1 MGALIWL
8 ASYPKSGN
16 TWVRSF
22 LHNLLLNSDEPT
34 DINALNQFC
43 LGSSSR
49 RWFEPLS
56 PVPLEQLKP
65 EALARLYPAAQAKM
79 TAASPDSI
87 FVKSHNHLGAW
98 FGVALHNMKVTAGAI
113 YILRNP
119 LDVIPS
125 FSGHLGISIDDTI
138 QYLATS
144 GAGMKLSEKHVPEVY
159 DSWSAHVASWT
170 EKQNPQ
176 LFIVRYEDMYERP
189 DEFFGK
195 MARFLGLNPDLERL
209 ERAIKNASFEV
220 LSAQEQEK
228 GFKEKPPHA
237 QAFFREGRPGQWRER
252 LNDDQVR
259 KVVSDH
265 RVQMERFGYVP
276 EGF

>member
-22 LHNLLLNSDEPT
+22 LHNLLRNSEEPA

-49 RWFEPLS
+49 RWFEQVS

-65 EALARLYPAAQAKM
+65 EALARLRPAAQAKM
-79 TAASPDSI
+79 ATASQDSI
-87 FVKSHNHLGAW
+87 FVKSHNYLGPW
-98 FGVALHNMKVTAGAI
+98 FDVPLHNMQVTAGAI

-119 LDVIPS
+119 LDVVPS
-125 FSGHLGISIDDTI
+125 LSGHLGMSIDETI
-138 QYLATS
+138 KFMSTD
-144 GAGMKLSEKHVPEVY
+144 GAGTRLTSRHVPEVY
-159 DSWSAHVASWT
+159 DTWSAHVTSWT
-170 EKQNPQ
+170 VRQNPQ
-176 LFIVRYEDMYERP
+176 LFVIRYEDLSERP
-189 DEFFGK
+189 EEAFGK
-195 MARFLGLNPDLERL
+195 MAQFLGLNPAADRL
-209 ERAIKNASFEV
+209 ERAIENASFDV
-220 LSAQEQEK
+220 LSAQEKEK
-228 GFKEKPPHA
+228 GFKEKPAHA
-237 QAFFREGRPGQWRER
+237 EAFFRQGKVGQWRD
-252 LNDDQVR
+252 LLSDAQVR

>member
-22 LHNLLLNSDEPT
+22 LHNLLQNSDEPA
-34 DINALNQFC
+34 DINALNTFC

-49 RWFEPLS
+49 RWFEQVS

-65 EALARLYPAAQAKM
+65 EALARLRPVAQAKM
-79 TAASPDSI
+79 TTTSRDSI

-98 FGVALHNMKVTAGAI
+98 FGVPLHNMQVTAGAI

-119 LDVIPS
+119 LDVVLS
-125 FSGHLGISIDDTI
+125 FAGHLGMSIDDTI
-138 QYLATS
+138 SFMGTA
-144 GAGMKLSEKHVPEVY
+144 GAGTKLSVKHVPEVY

-170 EKQNPQ
+170 EKKNPQ
-176 LFIVRYEDMYERP
+176 LFVVRYEDLYEQPR
-189 DEFFGK
+189 EAFGK
-195 MARFLGLNPDLERL
+195 LAQFLGLVPDEARL
-209 ERAIKNASFEV
+209 AKAIRNSSFEV
-220 LSAQEQEK
+220 LSGQEKNK
-228 GFKEKPPHA
+228 GFKERPPHA
-237 QAFFREGRPGQWRER
+237 AAFFREGRPAQWRDS
-252 LNDDQVR
+252 LTDAQIR

-265 RVQMERFGYVP
+265 RMQMERFGYVP